1 MKEIKWF
8 RNKRIFVPVVVTA
21 ILLAA
26 AGIYMLHT
34 MANHSQSSEKMEDKP
49 AVSEKLIEEIED
61 STDVEKADSQSDIK
75 TEETD
80 HTQDN
85 IVSEE
90 TQSASVNVMYHQY
103 YDKLVEIQD
112 QYGVCE
118 EASEDTDDPFLE
130 ENCYLKGLCF
140 AKLIDFD
147 ADGTEEMILAYHTGQ
162 DSESSFFQNYLV
174 EIWAYQDSAIR
185 KVYSAEP
192 AKEGEGALGIHL
204 SLLDGK
210 YYLYSYI
217 EEFDEE
223 TYESNY
229 IDEWRGFD
237 GEAIDVLKRNV
248 CEIVYSEDGEMETYS
263 IDDIDVTKE
272 EWLEDREKWTDLAGD
287 YGFQNGGSTLVT
299 SVSELA
305 TTFKTLS
312 EYLGIEWADNISR
325 EKEDKLYSDSVWGE
339 ELIGYWETLRPE
351 SFVGWTTFYFLEDG
365 LVEMNTIS
373 GVCFGAF
380 EIQSDGSVVL
390 SLKDEYLYDNSAARW
405 IHAESNVKI
414 QLTVGSNMY
423 EMNCTYVEGTEEG
436 SFLDSVVLNRVEEE
450 GTDYSSAEEAVQY
463 YESECAQ

>member
-75 TEETD
+75 TEESD

-185 KVYSAEP
+185 KVYLAEP

-351 SFVGWTTFYFLEDG
+351 SFVDWTTLTFYEDG
-365 LVEMNTIS
+365 VVEMHTRS

>member
-351 SFVGWTTFYFLEDG
+351 SCGG
-365 LVEMNTIS
+365 L
-373 GVCFGAF
+373 G
-380 EIQSDGSVVL
+380 
-390 SLKDEYLYDNSAARW
+390 
-405 IHAESNVKI
+405 
-414 QLTVGSNMY
+414 TV
-423 EMNCTYVEGTEEG
+423 
-436 SFLDSVVLNRVEEE
+436 SF
-450 GTDYSSAEEAVQY
+450 
-463 YESECAQ
+463 